1 MTTHAR
7 SRRATPWLA
16 AVAALL
22 VAGCGGP
29 SAPTVTVHGRL
40 VMGPDVPIAGALVHA
55 QGRLVTS
62 DAEGRFA
69 LSGVTTPYTL
79 TVASTAAPQWAHVVE
94 GLTSAAPVIAPPVPS
109 SPWLLPGAYLSAR
122 ITGATPNTNPLPP
135 GQRLEL
141 AVEGIDARV
150 LGRARVEAGD
160 DAFDLDALWWTPG
173 DIDVRLHALLLQV
186 DAGDRP
192 IGVLG
197 YGSVPLT
204 LAPNGTVLQ
213 IAPSGPPSAAVGLQ
227 GAVAVAGGG
236 TLERL
241 AVGLSLDGSSILP
254 LVSGAPGGASI
265 GFVAPLL
272 ASRPLA
278 VSATAGFAAGG
289 GIAWAAVDPSAPFTL
304 EVPAPPQPLAPVD
317 GAEGVTGAT
326 PFTLAGDASRMHEF
340 SWTRV
345 GGGETLSVTLLTRRT
360 SVTLPDLT
368 PVNLAW
374 TPGATYAWTVTEWHD
389 GDADAVARLPVRDE
403 WLALVALGA
412 VGMDADGWITG
423 TYPGREVTL
432 AP

>member
-1 MTTHAR
+1 MTTHAP
-7 SRRATPWLA
+7 SLRATPWLA
-16 AVAALL
+16 AIAALL
-22 VAGCGGP
+22 LAACGTP
-29 SAPTVTVHGRL
+29 PAPTVTVHGRL

-55 QGRLVTS
+55 QGKLVTS
-62 DAEGRFA
+62 DAEGHFV
-69 LSGVTTPYTL
+69 LTGVSTPYTL
-79 TVASTAAPQWAHVVE
+79 TVASTAAPAWAHVVE
-94 GLTSAAPVIAPPVPS
+94 GLASAAPVVAPPVPNA
-109 SPWLLPGAYLSAR
+109 PWLGPGAYLSAR
-122 ITGATPNTNPLPP
+122 ISGATPNTNPLPP

-141 AVEGIDARV
+141 VVEGIDALV
-150 LGRARVEAGD
+150 LGRARVGAGD
-160 DAFDLDALWWTPG
+160 AAFDLDALWWTPG
-173 DIDVRLHALLLQV
+173 DVDVLLHALLLQV

-204 LAPNGTVLQ
+204 LAPNATVAQ
-213 IAPSGPPSAAVGLQ
+213 IAPSGPPPATVDLQ
-227 GAVAVAGGG
+227 GVVAVPGGG
-236 TLERL
+236 ALERL
-241 AVGLSLDGSSILP
+241 AIGLSLDGSSILP
-254 LVSGAPGGASI
+254 LVSGVPGGTSI

-278 VSATAGFAAGG
+278 VSATAGFPAGG
-289 GIAWAAVDPSAPFTL
+289 GIAWAVVDPSAPFTL

-326 PFTLAGDASRMHEF
+326 AFTLVGDPDRVHEF
-340 SWTRV
+340 GWRRV
-345 GGGETLSVTLLTRRT
+345 GGGESLSVTLLTRRT

-389 GDADAVARLPVRDE
+389 GDADAVAGLPVRDE

-412 VGMDADGWITG
+412 VGMDADGWLAG
-423 TYPGREVTL
+423 THPGREVTL

>member
-1 MTTHAR
+1 
-7 SRRATPWLA
+7 
-16 AVAALL
+16 
-22 VAGCGGP
+22 
-29 SAPTVTVHGRL
+29 
-40 VMGPDVPIAGALVHA
+40 
-55 QGRLVTS
+55 
-62 DAEGRFA
+62 
-69 LSGVTTPYTL
+69 
-79 TVASTAAPQWAHVVE
+79 
-94 GLTSAAPVIAPPVPS
+94 
-109 SPWLLPGAYLSAR
+109 
-122 ITGATPNTNPLPP
+122 
-135 GQRLEL
+135 
-141 AVEGIDARV
+141 
-150 LGRARVEAGD
+150 
-160 DAFDLDALWWTPG
+160 
-173 DIDVRLHALLLQV
+173 
-186 DAGDRP
+186 
-192 IGVLG
+192 
-197 YGSVPLT
+197 
-204 LAPNGTVLQ
+204 
-213 IAPSGPPSAAVGLQ
+213 
-227 GAVAVAGGG
+227 
-236 TLERL
+236 
-241 AVGLSLDGSSILP
+241 
-254 LVSGAPGGASI
+254 
-265 GFVAPLL
+265 VAPLL

-412 VGMDADGWITG
+412 VGMDADGWLAG
-423 TYPGREVTL
+423 THPGREVTL